1 MQVAKFGKG
10 NEYYRMRVAELE
22 KSEVI
27 VNKIMG
33 IIDNTKQCYS
43 NTVEK
48 SHDDKARAVALD
60 KWKALDDIQK
70 EIEWLQR

>member
-1 MQVAKFGKG
+1 MEVAEFRNE

-22 KSEVI
+22 NYEVV

-48 SHDDKARAVALD
+48 SNDDKVRAVALD

>member
-1 MQVAKFGKG
+1 MVAEFGNE
-10 NEYYRMRVAELE
+10 NEYYRMRVAELK
-22 KSEVI
+22 KSEVV

-43 NTVEK
+43 NTVKK
-48 SHDDKARAVALD
+48 SHDDKTRAVAWN

-70 EIEWLQR
+70 GIEWLQR

>member
-1 MQVAKFGKG
+1 MEVAVSGSD

-22 KSEVI
+22 KSEVV

-43 NTVEK
+43 NTVKK
-48 SHDDKARAVALD
+48 SHDDEARAVALN